1 MQALTNFRLVPGFSS
16 RFFFLENILTGLWPA
31 LKGLASEGLHLYCW
45 KLLSN
50 AVLKF
55 GLLESSE
62 KKVDSSRDFTAKGTS
77 SRRSLVALWWR
88 RLARRRESHMWG
100 LRVPSNLRLEE
111 KNFHRLSLWQFGV
124 LKKRSNQ
131 KTKKASPQLFF
142 SKMPPR
148 KIRESRPSDFKS
160 RQVGPK
166 ASENEVWPTVRCARV
181 SGFQRTSN

>member
-62 KKVDSSRDFTAKGTS
+62 KKVDSSRDFTAKGTL

-88 RLARRRESHMWG
+88 RLAERGESHLWR

-111 KNFHRLSLWQFGV
+111 KNFHGFSQWQFGV
-124 LKKRSNQ
+124 LKKRHHLNI
-131 KTKKASPQLFF
+131 F
-142 SKMPPR
+142 SPR
-148 KIRESRPSDFKS
+148 KSCHSLLRPIWRKHFVAILNFFGFATFWKPQIFGS
-160 RQVGPK
+160 
-166 ASENEVWPTVRCARV
+166 C
-181 SGFQRTSN
+181 FQRI